1 MTTTLPGVMLS
12 LNHFG
17 VLLQGESGSGKSE
30 LALALLDRGHQLV
43 SDDAVELHCAQ
54 NRLIASAPTKLHGF
68 LGIRQIGI
76 IQVEQHFG
84 SNAICTEQAVDL
96 IIHLQQAAIN
106 SNPLP
111 TSWSNQILL
120 GCPIP
125 AISLK
130 QQDAAHLALLVET
143 AVKQAQ
149 SGHHSTTAFIHSTET
164 IRQTT

>member
-17 VLLQGESGSGKSE
+17 VLLKGESGSGKSE

-43 SDDAVELHCAQ
+43 SDDAVELHSVQ
-54 NRLIASAPTKLHGF
+54 NRLIARAPIKLRGF

-84 SNAICTEQAVDL
+84 SNALCTEQAVDL
-96 IIHLQQAAIN
+96 IIHLQQTVN
-106 SNPLP
+106 SNPFP
-111 TSWSNQILL
+111 TSWLEQILL
-120 GCPIP
+120 GCSIP
-125 AISLK
+125 TISLQ
-130 QQDAAHLALLVET
+130 QQDPTHLALLVET

-149 SGHHSTTAFIHSTET
+149 SGHHSTLAFINATEA